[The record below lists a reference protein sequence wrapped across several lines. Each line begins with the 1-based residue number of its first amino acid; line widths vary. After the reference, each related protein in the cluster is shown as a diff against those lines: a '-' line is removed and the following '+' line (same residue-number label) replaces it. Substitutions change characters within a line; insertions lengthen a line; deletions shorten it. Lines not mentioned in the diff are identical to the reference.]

1 MRNALA
7 AGAILLSTSAILA
20 TPVHAQGGAFMWC
33 QASAVKDG
41 QTSHFYSA
49 FFAAE
54 AWQATRK
61 ALAFA
66 NELKKGDAAGALIA
80 SGEIVLVLTLAA
92 IEPCWSTSICGT
104 TAWSPICSAVAMPP
118 PGPTTAA
125 EITPGV

>member
-54 AWQATRK
+54 AWQASRK

-66 NELKKGDAAGALIA
+66 NELKKGDAAGAEVTA
-80 SGEIVLVLTLAA
+80 KCKDPADYKTVVDTRNAA
-92 IEPCWSTSICGT
+92 MKAAPGKVTSWEG
-104 TAWSPICSAVAMPP
+104 
-118 PGPTTAA
+118 
-125 EITPGV
+125 